1 MKLLSERTPE
11 TEATPDGVRALLR
24 DAAQRGSWVE
34 LRRDNDPQCHLR
46 AIDLGNSRFFE
57 LKRRDGSDEWPH
69 LFAGFLPDLE
79 WTEMALLAYLDGRLD
94 ALLRPIAWQDW
105 EPDGQ
110 YPGPPPVVR
119 YDLRTT
125 RERTLAGLTNQAKH
139 GGGHCLSG
147 QVVRPDIVWPAS
159 ADPRIW
165 PSFFERYADDP
176 TPAWTEFPGADFDF
190 RHFLWI
196 NEDAPDIVRDAL
208 RPDEASRWV
217 PAAFGIVCR
226 SEDLPATDLP
236 APWREI
242 GFDVA
247 EAAANPY
254 SVLFDMGVGSDAIL
268 REWLAPRLNA
278 YGLLPSAE
286 DAFALRDTAT
296 SWAREHAPFCLWRVF
311 LRDVEQCCQ

>member
-1 MKLLSERTPE
+1 MKILSERTPE
-11 TEATPDGVRALLR
+11 TEATPDGVRTLLR
-24 DAAQRGSWVE
+24 DSARRGSWVE
-34 LRRDNDPQCHLR
+34 LRRDDDPQCHLR
-46 AIDLGNSRFFE
+46 AIDLGNSRLFE
-57 LKRRDGSDEWPH
+57 LKRRDGTDGWPRI
-69 LFAGFLPDLE
+69 FTGFLPNLD
-79 WTEMALLAYLDGRLD
+79 WTEKALLAYLDGHLD

-110 YPGPPPVVR
+110 YLGPPPVIR
-119 YDLRTT
+119 YDLRAT
-125 RERTLAGLTNQAKH
+125 RERTLAGLKNPAKH
-139 GGGHCLSG
+139 GGGNCLAG
-147 QVVRPDIVWPAS
+147 QVAQSDLVWPVS

-165 PSFFERYADDP
+165 PSFFERYDDDP
-176 TPAWTEFPGADFDF
+176 TSAWIEFPGVDFDF

-196 NEDAPDIVRDAL
+196 NKDAPDIVRDAL
-208 RPDEASRWV
+208 CPDEASRWV

-226 SEDLPATDLP
+226 SDDLPATDLP
-236 APWREI
+236 APWRKI

-247 EAAANPY
+247 ETEANPY
-254 SVLFDMGVGSDAIL
+254 SVLFNMGIGSDAIL

-311 LRDVEQCCQ
+311 LRDCEQ